1 MSIGT
6 KLYELRK
13 KKGLSQEEVA
23 DKLKVSRQT
32 VSKWETDQS
41 MPEFDKIVPIC
52 ELYSIT
58 ADELLTGIKKEEE
71 LEEELSYKNSVDE
84 KREEEVSKKR
94 ALGIGV
100 GVFLYFVAVVWVMIT
115 IPVMMMNP
123 IVSSGIFLLIS
134 GVATFVII
142 YTSMVYKKGKK
153 EEEFKEKITP
163 TKALVTQVNNIIA
176 ILFTVI
182 YLLVSFITMAWH
194 ITWILW
200 VVYAC
205 IAEIVRLTFMLRGDN
220 NEK

>member
-1 MSIGT
+1 MSIGG

-23 DKLKVSRQT
+23 EKLNVSRQT

-41 MPEFDKIVPIC
+41 QPEFDKIVPIC

-58 ADELLTGIKKEEE
+58 ADELLMGVEKEKIEESIHTEGEEKK
-71 LEEELSYKNSVDE
+71 KQ
-84 KREEEVSKKR
+84 KR
-94 ALGIGV
+94 ALGIGI
-100 GVFLYFVAVVWVMIT
+100 GVLLYFVAVVWVMIS

-123 IVSSGIFLLIS
+123 IVSSGIFLLIC
-134 GVATFVII
+134 GIATFVIV
-142 YTSMVYKKGKK
+142 YTVMVYKK
-153 EEEFKEKITP
+153 EEKEKVKETINS
-163 TKALVTQVNNIIA
+163 TKTLVNQINSIIA

-182 YLLVSFITMAWH
+182 YLIISFITFAWH
-194 ITWILW
+194 ITWIIW

-205 IAEIVRLTFMLRGDN
+205 IAEIVKLIFMLRGDY

>member
-1 MSIGT
+1 MSIGG

-23 DKLKVSRQT
+23 DKLNVSRQT

-58 ADELLTGIKKEEE
+58 ADELLTGIKKEEKV
-71 LEEELSYKNSVDE
+71 EETISKSDTTSVKE
-84 KREEEVSKKR
+84 QEGVNKKR
-94 ALGIGV
+94 ALGIGI

-115 IPVMMMNP
+115 VPVMRMNP
-123 IVSSGIFLLIS
+123 IVSSGVFLLIA
-134 GVATFVII
+134 GIATFVII
-142 YTSMVYKKGKK
+142 YTSMVYKKEKK
-153 EEEFKEKITP
+153 EEPKERIHP
-163 TKALVTQVNNIIA
+163 TKALANQVNSIIA
-176 ILFTVI
+176 IFFTVI
-182 YLLVSFITMAWH
+182 YLLISFLTMAWH

-200 VVYAC
+200 IVYAC
-205 IAEIVRLTFMLRGDN
+205 IAEIVKLIFMLRGDS